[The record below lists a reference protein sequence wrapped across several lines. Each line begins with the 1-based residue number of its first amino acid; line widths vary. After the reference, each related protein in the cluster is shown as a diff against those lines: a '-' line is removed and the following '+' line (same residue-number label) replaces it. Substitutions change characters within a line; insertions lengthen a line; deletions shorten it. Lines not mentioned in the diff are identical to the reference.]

1 MLNNFKNWF
10 SQSQHEN
17 AVVSCLPKNAKAT
30 FELKIDKVVIAQLKC
45 NAGEWQFEYTDEFK
59 QLSDRYS
66 TIVGFSNLDKVY
78 RSHTLWPFFQIRIPG
93 LKQPIVKEILQREK
107 IDPTDELALLKRFGH
122 RTVSN
127 PYRLDLVL

>member
-1 MLNNFKNWF
+1 MLDDFKNWF
-10 SQSQHEN
+10 AQSQDEN
-17 AVVSCLPKNAKAT
+17 EVASRLPQNADAT
-30 FELKIDKVVIAQLKC
+30 FELKIGKVVIAQLSC
-45 NAGEWQFEYTDEFK
+45 RAGEWEFEYTDEFK
-59 QLSDRYS
+59 KLSDRYS

-78 RSHTLWPFFQIRIPG
+78 RCQTLWPFFQIRIPG
-93 LKQPIVKEILQREK
+93 LKQPMVKEILQKEK